1 MSLGLYESR
10 LYDRR
15 RKRLRVLK
23 WLLVIGGL
31 SAAGVFAY
39 ETGSTLAQVEV
50 DQLQEQIG
58 ELTKT
63 TETLRQ
69 RTAELELIAKSAK
82 LAENEWR
89 RRFQE
94 VQSKTPKGDAKRL
107 FDLIERQLGEGV
119 APNRLA
125 FVIETTSRKPSCDG
139 KPATKRFLVRTPLYQ
154 GANDTVSFADNGIV
168 ITSEGE
174 PTVNA
179 EGKPEAWFDPAKPIT
194 VKFVSLGGT
203 TSVASG
209 MLPLH
214 HSVVI
219 GENEYRFTLVASESK
234 GFINVTGDRCQ
245 FP

>member
-15 RKRLRVLK
+15 RKRLRVVK
-23 WLLVIGGL
+23 WLLIIGGL

-39 ETGSTLAQVEV
+39 ETGSTLAQVKV
-50 DQLQEQIG
+50 DQLQKQIS
-58 ELTKT
+58 ESTKA
-63 TETLRQ
+63 TEALQQ
-69 RTAELELIAKSAK
+69 RAADLEITAKRAKI
-82 LAENEWR
+82 AENEWR
-89 RRFQE
+89 QRFQE
-94 VQSKTPKGDAKRL
+94 VQAKAPKGDAKRL

-119 APNRLA
+119 APDRLA
-125 FVIETTSRKPSCDG
+125 FVIDATRRKPSCDG
-139 KPATKRFLVRTPLYQ
+139 TPATKRFLVRTPIYQ

-174 PTVNA
+174 SAVNA
-179 EGKPEAWFDPAKPIT
+179 EGKPEAWFDPAKPIKVQFT
-194 VKFVSLGGT
+194 TLGGMS
-203 TSVASG
+203 SVASG

-219 GENEYRFTLVASESK
+219 GEDEFRFSLVVSERK
-234 GFINVTGDRCQ
+234 GFVNVTGDRCQ

>member
-15 RKRLRVLK
+15 RKRLRVVK

-39 ETGSTLAQVEV
+39 ETGSTLAQVKV

-58 ELTKT
+58 ELTKA
-63 TETLRQ
+63 TETLQQ
-69 RTAELELIAKSAK
+69 RAAELELTAKSAR

-89 RRFQE
+89 RRFE
-94 VQSKTPKGDAKRL
+94 DIQSKTPKGDAKRL
-107 FDLIERQLGEGV
+107 FDLIERQLGDGV
-119 APNRLA
+119 APDRLA
-125 FVIETTSRKPSCDG
+125 FMIDATSRKASCDG

-174 PTVNA
+174 PALNA
-179 EGKPEAWFDPAKPIT
+179 EGKPEAWFDPAKPIK
-194 VKFVSLGGT
+194 VKFTSLGGT

-209 MLPLH
+209 VLPLH
-214 HSVVI
+214 HSVVV
-219 GENEYRFTLVASESK
+219 GENEFRFTLVVSEAR
-234 GFINVTGDRCQ
+234 GFVNVTGDRCQ